1 MINKETSGSYSP
13 ENREHKT
20 HGISPEKTF
29 LFTAESILFLVLLY
43 LVITN
48 GGVTEALHLWIPF
61 VLGGIA
67 LFLTS
72 RMIR

>member
-1 MINKETSGSYSP
+1 MIKKETSGSYSP

-20 HGISPEKTF
+20 HGTPPEKVF
-29 LFTAESILFLVLLY
+29 LFTAESILLLVLLY
-43 LVITN
+43 LVFTN
-48 GGVTEALHLWIPF
+48 GGLNEALHLWIPF

-72 RMIR
+72 RKIR

>member
-1 MINKETSGSYSP
+1 MINKQTSGSYSP
-13 ENREHKT
+13 ENREHET
-20 HGISPEKTF
+20 HGMPPEKIF

-43 LVITN
+43 LVFTN
-48 GGVTEALHLWIPF
+48 GGMNEALHLWIPF
-61 VLGGIA
+61 LLGGIA